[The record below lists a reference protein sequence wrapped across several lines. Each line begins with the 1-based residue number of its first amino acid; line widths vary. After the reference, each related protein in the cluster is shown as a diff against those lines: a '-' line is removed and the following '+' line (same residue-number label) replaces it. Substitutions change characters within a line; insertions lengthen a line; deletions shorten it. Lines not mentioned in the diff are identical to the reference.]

1 MALRSLLE
9 EVREAGIEA
18 EVCNAPPQLR
28 RIVGRV
34 LRDDLAAECRAQLQ
48 EEDQQQPD

>member
-9 EVREAGIEA
+9 EVREAGIVA
-18 EVCNAPPQLR
+18 EVCNVPPQLR

-34 LRDDLAAECRAQLQ
+34 LKDDLAAECRAQLLED
-48 EEDQQQPD
+48 EERPD